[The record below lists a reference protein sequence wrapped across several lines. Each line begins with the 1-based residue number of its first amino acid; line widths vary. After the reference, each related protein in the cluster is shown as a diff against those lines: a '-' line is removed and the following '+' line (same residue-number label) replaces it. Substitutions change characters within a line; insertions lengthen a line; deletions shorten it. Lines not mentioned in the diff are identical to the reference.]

1 MPRSSLQ
8 GLLICVPASPQLSGK
23 WFLIAVADSDPDY
36 RQEIQK
42 VQTIFF
48 YLTLNL
54 INDTM
59 ELREYHTKDDHCV
72 YNSNLLGFQR
82 ENGTLFKYGEEGEVE
97 TLLHLRV
104 LEKHGAIMLFFD
116 LKDEKKRGLSLSA
129 RRPDIPPELREV
141 FQKAVTHVGMDES
154 EIIFVDWK
162 KVNEEAVRYHPSSA
176 PSVSDPRGSERASF
190 WLRQLS
196 EAGILLTLLPP
207 VRAESHRD
215 PRWAVS
221 LKKVRLSRRF

>member
-1 MPRSSLQ
+1 AIACLPLIVDECQGPHYKACSSVC
-8 GLLICVPASPQLSGK
+8 LLLPSYLANGFSLLWLTQT
-23 WFLIAVADSDPDY
+23 LIIG
-36 RQEIQK
+36 RK
-42 VQTIFF
+42 FK
-48 YLTLNL
+48 
-54 INDTM
+54 
-59 ELREYHTKDDHCV
+59 RDDHCV

-162 KVNEEAVRYHPSSA
+162 KDRCSEQEKKHLELEKETKKDPEESQA
-176 PSVSDPRGSERASF
+176 
-190 WLRQLS
+190 
-196 EAGILLTLLPP
+196 
-207 VRAESHRD
+207 
-215 PRWAVS
+215 
-221 LKKVRLSRRF
+221 